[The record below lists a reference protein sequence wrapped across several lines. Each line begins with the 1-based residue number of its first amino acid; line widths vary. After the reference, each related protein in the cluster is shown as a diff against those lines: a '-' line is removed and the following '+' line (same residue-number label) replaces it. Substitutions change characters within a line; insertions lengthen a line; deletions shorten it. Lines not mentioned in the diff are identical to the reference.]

1 MSRVL
6 FLAYYFPPTGGAGTQ
21 RSATFARELVVN
33 GHEPVVITGPG
44 PSDSVW
50 SPADDTLS
58 GSAAQDVEIHRVAGP
73 IPASTG
79 RAAALARRLDQ
90 PSPFERWWVDG
101 ATHVGLSVAG
111 RDGIDAVYASMS
123 PYESGRVAAAVAAR
137 LGVPWIADLRD
148 PWALDEMREY
158 PTALHRLRDLSRMRT
173 VLGSAAAIVMNTP
186 EAQRRL
192 LDRFPELAG
201 TTVVHIPNGWD
212 AGDFATAP
220 QRPATAG
227 FRIVHTGSLHTRAAR
242 QGRRRALAR
251 RMLGGRAPIDL
262 LTRSHLF
269 LVEAVQRVAARDPEL
284 ARSLEIHLAGNL
296 TEADRRS
303 SGPNAVLH
311 GYLPH
316 RDSVELLRSAD
327 LLFLPM
333 QNLPRGRRATIVPG
347 KTYEYL
353 ASGRPVLAAVPEGD
367 ARDLVSATAAAW
379 ACVPD
384 DVDGMAAILRRELL
398 RKREHGRRPDVR
410 RAEIDRFERRRLGRE
425 LAELVDR
432 VTSAPSRRARPELRL
447 VS

>member
-1 MSRVL
+1 MSRIL

-21 RSATFARELVVN
+21 RSTTFVRELVVH
-33 GHEPVVITGPG
+33 GHDPVVITGPG
-44 PSDSVW
+44 PSTSVW
-50 SPADDTLS
+50 APADDTLFDHVPR
-58 GSAAQDVEIHRVAGP
+58 DVEIHRVPGP

-79 RAAALARRLDQ
+79 RSAALARRLDQ
-90 PSPFERWWVDG
+90 PSPFERWWVAG
-101 ATHVGLSVAG
+101 ATRAALAVPDAG
-111 RDGIDAVYASMS
+111 SIDAVYASMS
-123 PYESGRVAAAVAAR
+123 PYESGRAAAAVAAR

-158 PTALHRLRDLSRMRT
+158 PTALHRLRDLSRMRA
-173 VLGSAAAIVMNTP
+173 VLGSAAAIVMNTL
-186 EAQRRL
+186 EAGYRL
-192 LDRFPELAG
+192 LERFPELGAS
-201 TTVVHIPNGWD
+201 TVAQIPNGWD
-212 AGDFATAP
+212 AGDFAAAP
-220 QRPATAG
+220 DPPATTA
-227 FRIVHTGSLHTRAAR
+227 FRIVHTGSLHTQAAR
-242 QGRRRALAR
+242 EGRRRALAR
-251 RMLGGRAPIDL
+251 RMLGGRAPVDL

-269 LVEAVQRVAARDPEL
+269 LVEAVRRLQEREPEL
-284 ARSLEIHLAGNL
+284 ARSVEIHLAGNL

-316 RDSVELLRSAD
+316 RSSVELLRSAD
-327 LLFLPM
+327 MLFLPM

-367 ARDLVSATAAAW
+367 ARDLVSETAAAW

-384 DVDGMAAILRRELL
+384 DVGAIAAILEAELR

-410 RAEIDRFERRRLGRE
+410 RPEIDRFERRRLGRE

-432 VTSAPSRRARPELRL
+432 VAPAAPGRARPELRL
-447 VS
+447 VG